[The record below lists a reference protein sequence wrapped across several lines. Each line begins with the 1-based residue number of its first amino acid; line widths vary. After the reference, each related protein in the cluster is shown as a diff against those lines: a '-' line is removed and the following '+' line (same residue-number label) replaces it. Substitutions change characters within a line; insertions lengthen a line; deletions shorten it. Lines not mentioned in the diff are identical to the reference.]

1 MLMVVS
7 HRSGYIIGSC
17 YQLELNARF
26 IRVQRV
32 LFVCVHNSARSQMA
46 AAYLRKYGDKL
57 FVVESAGL
65 EPGTIN
71 PLVVEVMQE
80 EGIDLSGR
88 RTNSVY
94 EFFREGRSYDFVI
107 TVCSK
112 DAAERCPIFPGGGRR
127 LHWPFDDPSKAAG
140 TREEKLAEVRRI
152 RDEIR
157 QKVQSFLGSLG

>member
-1 MLMVVS
+1 M
-7 HRSGYIIGSC
+7 
-17 YQLELNARF
+17 
-26 IRVQRV
+26 QRV

-46 AAYLRKYGDKL
+46 EAYLRKNGENR

-65 EPGTIN
+65 EPGKIN

-88 RTNSVY
+88 RPNSVY
-94 EFFREGRSYDFVI
+94 EFYKEGRSYDFVI

-112 DAAERCPIFPGGGRR
+112 DAAERCPIFPGGGRH
-127 LHWPFDDPSKAAG
+127 LHWPFDDPSKAVG
-140 TREEKLAEVRRI
+140 SYEEKLAEVRRI

-157 QKVQSFLGSLG
+157 QKVQSFLGSPG